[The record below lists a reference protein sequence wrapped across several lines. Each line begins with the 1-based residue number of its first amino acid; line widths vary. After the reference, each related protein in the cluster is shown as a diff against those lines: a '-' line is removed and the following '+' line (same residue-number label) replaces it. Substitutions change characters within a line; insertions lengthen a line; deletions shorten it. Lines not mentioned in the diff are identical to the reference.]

1 MRTIGALVFPDF
13 EVLDLY
19 GPLEM
24 FGMFEDEFDIRIVA
38 ETSAPVRSAQ
48 GPRTA
53 PDDLFGER
61 EYDILVI
68 PGGRGTRRDVAN
80 PVLID
85 WLARAHESAE
95 LTTSICTGSALLAK
109 AGLLDGKAATTNKLA
124 FDWVAEFGPR
134 TEWRRSARWVEDGD
148 IFTASGVSA
157 GTDMALAVLERLLGP
172 KAPIRAAFY
181 AEYTANR
188 DPSNDPFAISP
199 KKLKP

>member
-38 ETSAPVRSAQ
+38 ETREPVRSAQ

-53 PDDLFGER
+53 PDDVFGER
-61 EYDILVI
+61 AYDILII
-68 PGGRGTRRDVAN
+68 PGGRGTRRDVSN
-80 PVLID
+80 PALIE
-85 WLARAHESAE
+85 WLGKAHAEAE
-95 LTTSICTGSALLAK
+95 LTTSICTGAALLAT

-124 FDWVAEFGPR
+124 FDWVAEFGPK
-134 TEWRRSARWVEDGD
+134 TDWRRSARWVEDGD

-157 GTDMALAVLERLLGP
+157 GTDMALEALERLLGP
-172 KAPIRAAFY
+172 KAPVRAAFY

-188 DPSNDPFAISP
+188 DPNNDPFAAPP
-199 KKLKP
+199 KKPKS